1 MIDKIPFSHDKFFK
15 VVMSNIKLAKALI
28 SNFLPEKLIKS
39 LDLDTLRL
47 NNTQFVSDDLKE
59 IFSDTLLKSILL
71 TQKYI
76 FDKDKLLNKL
86 STILEVFYNEKER
99 NLLETI
105 IVYIFDN
112 IEEIKI
118 QEILLILPVKIK
130 EEVMTIAQKL
140 KKEGIKEGIKEG
152 EYRAKVKTIING
164 YKKGLS
170 IDILSALSD
179 LNQEDVKKIIDEHKN
194 QD

>member
-1 MIDKIPFSHDKFFK
+1 
-15 VVMSNIKLAKALI
+15 
-28 SNFLPEKLIKS
+28 
-39 LDLDTLRL
+39 
-47 NNTQFVSDDLKE
+47 
-59 IFSDTLLKSILL
+59 
-71 TQKYI
+71 
-76 FDKDKLLNKL
+76 
-86 STILEVFYNEKER
+86 LEVFYNEKER